1 MQRKATDEQILD
13 ALKRHKG
20 SRAAAAAELGMVA
33 RAMSA
38 RLLRMRA
45 RGADIPAS
53 TYHTRGK
60 STLYGA
66 DGEVKLTWVKED
78 AGKATIEQLTDAL
91 RDACIDPLPKI
102 SAPPVATKRL
112 LTVIP
117 IGDHHVGMYA
127 WAEEAGADYDIKI
140 ADRLLVSAMAHLIDI
155 APPCDTCLIANVGD
169 YFHYDSHRA
178 ETPASHN
185 ALDADTRYAA
195 MIRAGLKMMRVAIE
209 HAAAKF
215 RNVRVINS
223 PGNHDPI
230 GALWLSL
237 ALGMYYE
244 KNPRVVIDQSPGKFA
259 YYQHG
264 KVMIAVTHG
273 DSTKIEKLPGIMA
286 ADQPAMWGA
295 TQHRYGITGHT
306 HHNRVMEFPGVRM
319 ESFRTLAA
327 RDAWATAAGY
337 RSGRDMCALVFDAD
351 HGEVARH
358 RFDAS
363 MLEAA

>member
-1 MQRKATDEQILD
+1 MQQKATDEQLLD
-13 ALKRHKG
+13 SLKRHKG
-20 SRAAAAAELGMVA
+20 IRAEVA
-33 RAMSA
+33 REFGFNPRALMA
-38 RLLRMRA
+38 RLNRMKD
-45 RGADIPAS
+45 RGANIASS
-53 TYHTRGK
+53 TYNVRGT
-60 STLYGA
+60 STLYGS
-66 DGEVKLTWVKED
+66 DGEVKLTWVKEEP
-78 AGKATIEQLTDAL
+78 GKGGPAQWAEAL
-91 RDACIDPLPKI
+91 RDACIDPLPRI
-102 SAPPVATKRL
+102 PAPPVATKKL

-127 WAEEAGADYDIKI
+127 WAEEAGEDYDIKI
-140 ADRLLVSAMAHLIDI
+140 ADRLLVSAMSHLIDI
-155 APPCDTCLIANVGD
+155 SPPCDTCLIANVGD
-169 YFHYDSHRA
+169 FFHYDSHRA
-178 ETPASHN
+178 ETPTNHN

-195 MIRAGLKMMRVAIE
+195 MIRAGLRTMRVVIE
-209 HAAAKF
+209 RAAAKY

-237 ALGMYYE
+237 ALGMLYE
-244 KNPRVVIDQSPGKFA
+244 KNPRIIIDQAPGKFS
-259 YYQHG
+259 YFQHG

-273 DSTKIEKLPGIMA
+273 DSTKLEKLPGIMA
-286 ADQPAMWGA
+286 ADQPAMWG
-295 TQHRYGITGHT
+295 TTEHRYGITGHT
-306 HHNRVMEFPGVRM
+306 HQNKVMEFPGVRM